1 LSRTKVI
8 LERPKLDAAT
18 VATNMPELTQFI
30 ASLHRDRAA
39 AVTQAL
45 LDLLTLRT
53 VEIDAGNEMLLVGA
67 LRHLSQKLPRSKFL
81 VRGNPEDRDRW
92 AYDMAKGVVTLHDDR
107 PKPKKASAD
116 TARVLA
122 QTADAKQYAV
132 SVRFEIGEV
141 LEHPKFGRGVVTGS
155 VANKVV
161 VQFTDAER
169 TLVQATA

>member
-1 LSRTKVI
+1 VI

-18 VATNMPELTQFI
+18 VANHMPELMKFMDGI
-30 ASLHRDRAA
+30 HPGRAG
-39 AVTQAL
+39 AVCSAL
-45 LDLLTLRT
+45 LDLLTLRK

-67 LRHLSQKLPRSKFL
+67 LRHLSQQLPRSKFL
-81 VRGNPEDRDRW
+81 VRGAPESRDRW

-107 PKPKKASAD
+107 PKPKKASGD
-116 TARVLA
+116 NARMLA
-122 QTADAKQYAV
+122 EDAVATDYAV
-132 SVRFEIGEV
+132 SVRFAIGEI

-155 VANKVV
+155 ATNKVV